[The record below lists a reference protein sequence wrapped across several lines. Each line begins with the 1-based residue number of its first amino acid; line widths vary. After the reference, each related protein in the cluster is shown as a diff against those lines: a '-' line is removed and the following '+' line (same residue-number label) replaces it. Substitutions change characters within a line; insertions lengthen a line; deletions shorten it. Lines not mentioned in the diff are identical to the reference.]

1 MTTKTII
8 TALTAAMATALTA
21 LPAGAQTRHALT
33 YDKPATCWNEALSIG
48 NGRLGV
54 MVFGT
59 PGDEKLQLNEETI
72 WAGGP
77 NSNAN
82 ADARHWMPEMRKLI
96 AKGDYKKA
104 QEIGNA
110 HIKSQTNQG
119 MPYLPFGNL
128 EITDNGV
135 KGDVTNYYRALSV
148 DSAAVKTSYQIG
160 DVTFTREYI
169 APMGADVI
177 MVRLSAS
184 KPGQISIS
192 ARLTSELEETKTGS
206 RPAPYMTCRTP
217 AHEGTEGKVKV
228 AAMMRAEARGG
239 KVTIG
244 DNLITADKA
253 DEVTIFVAIRTNVV
267 NYHDLSGEPLK
278 LSANDLAKT
287 PLNFA
292 RLKHEHYDRYKS
304 QYSPVKLQLT
314 NDDTYAQR
322 TTDWRIA
329 NFADNAAA
337 GKPDLGL
344 VETYFQF
351 GRYLLIC
358 SSQAGGQPANLQGIW
373 NGDMKPAWD
382 AKYTTNINLEMNYW
396 PAEATALGNLTE
408 PLFRLIKEISETGHE
423 TARVMYGA
431 DGWVL
436 HHNTDLWRTT
446 GVVDGVQYGLWP
458 MGGAWLCRHLWEH
471 WLYSGDKLFLEQA
484 LPLMEG
490 CSRFLNQTMTRSS
503 KDGAWVVSPSMSP
516 ENWHTGGS
524 SLAEGVTIDNEIAA
538 ELFANTITAAKIL
551 GKEGEFTDS
560 LKNKLAE
567 MQPLRI
573 GKWGQLQEWQEDWDD
588 PTDNHRHVSHLYALY
603 PGNAISPSRTPL
615 LTTAARTS
623 LIHRGDASTGWSM
636 GWKVCLWAR
645 LLDGDHAFKLIT
657 DQLTLVDGHV
667 IWHKGTAGG
676 TYPNLFDAHPP
687 FQIDGNF
694 GCTAGI
700 TEMLMQSQDGYVAL
714 LPALPSAWS
723 EGQVDGLRARGGFIV
738 SERWR
743 DGNLTDAV
751 ITSKLGGNL
760 RIASYT
766 PLEADGLT
774 EATGENPNTFFAT
787 PQTPKTEIADGVS
800 VEAATMRELYVYDIM
815 TSPGQMIE
823 GWAK

>member
-1 MTTKTII
+1 MTRKTII
-8 TALTAAMATALTA
+8 SALALAAAVTCAPALS
-21 LPAGAQTRHALT
+21 QTRHTLT
-33 YDKPATCWNEALSIG
+33 YDKPAVCWNEALPIG
-48 NGRLGV
+48 NGRLGA

-59 PGDEKLQLNEETI
+59 PGDEKIQLNEETI

-82 ADARHWMPEMRKLI
+82 HDARRWMPEMRRLI
-96 AKGDYKKA
+96 AQGDYKKA

-128 EITDNGV
+128 DITDRGV
-135 KGDVTNYYRALSV
+135 TGDAVNYYRGLSV
-148 DSAAVKTSYQIG
+148 DSAVAMASYKIG

-169 APMGADVI
+169 APMGSDVI
-177 MVRLSAS
+177 MVRLSAD

-192 ARLTSELEETKTGS
+192 ARLTSELQDVMTGS
-206 RPAPYMTCRTP
+206 RPAPYLTCRTP
-217 AHEGTEGKVKV
+217 AHEGTDGKVKV
-228 AAMMRAEARGG
+228 AAMMKAEVLGG
-239 KVTIG
+239 KATYG
-244 DNLITADKA
+244 DNEITTDKA
-253 DEVTIFVAIRTNVV
+253 DEVTLFVAIRTNVV
-267 NYHDLSGEPLK
+267 NYHDLSGDAKRLA
-278 LSANDLAKT
+278 ANDLHET
-287 PLNFA
+287 PKRFA
-292 RLKHEHYDRYKS
+292 RLKQEHYDKYKS
-304 QYSPVKLQLT
+304 QYAPVKLKLT
-314 NDDTYAQR
+314 NDDTYDHR

-329 NFADNAAA
+329 HFAKNAADGA
-337 GKPDLGL
+337 PDLGL

-358 SSQAGGQPANLQGIW
+358 SSQPGGQPANLQGIW
-373 NGDMKPAWD
+373 NGDMSPAWD

-396 PAEATALGNLTE
+396 PAEATALGGLTE
-408 PLFRLIKEISETGHE
+408 PLFSLIKDLSETGRE
-423 TARVMYGA
+423 TARVMYGS

-436 HHNTDLWRTT
+436 HHNTDMWRAT

-471 WLYSGDKLFLEQA
+471 WLYSGDKAFLEQA
-484 LPLMEG
+484 MPLMEE
-490 CSRFLNQTMTRSS
+490 CARFLNQTMVRST

-538 ELFANTITAAKIL
+538 ELFANTIAAAKIL

-560 LKNKLAE
+560 LKNKLAN
-567 MQPLRI
+567 MPPLRI

-588 PTDNHRHVSHLYALY
+588 PADNHRHVSHLYALY
-603 PGNAISPSRTPL
+603 PGNAISPLRTPL

-623 LIHRGDASTGWSM
+623 LTHRGDASTGWSM

-657 DQLTLVDGHV
+657 DQLTLVDGHI
-667 IWHKGTAGG
+667 IWHKGTTGG

-700 TEMLMQSQDGYVAL
+700 AEMLLQSQDGSVTL
-714 LPALPSAWS
+714 LPALPTAWS
-723 EGQVDGLRARGGFIV
+723 EGQVDGLRARGGFVV

-743 DGNLTDAV
+743 NGELTDAV
-751 ITSKLGGNL
+751 IISRLGGNL

-766 PLEADGLT
+766 PLETDGLT

-787 PQTPKTEIADGVS
+787 PQKPKTEIADGVS
-800 VEAATMRELYVYDIM
+800 IEPMATRKLYVYDIM
-815 TSPGQMIE
+815 TRPGQMVE
-823 GWAK
+823 VWAK

>member
-1 MTTKTII
+1 MTRKII
-8 TALTAAMATALTA
+8 ISALAWVAVATCTPAMS
-21 LPAGAQTRHALT
+21 QTRHTLA
-33 YDKPATCWNEALSIG
+33 YDKPAVCWNEALPIG

-59 PGDEKLQLNEETI
+59 PGDEKIQLNEETI

-82 ADARHWMPEMRKLI
+82 PDAQRWMPEMRRLI
-96 AKGDYKKA
+96 AKGEYKKA

-128 EITDNGV
+128 EITDNGAR
-135 KGDVTNYYRALSV
+135 GEATNYYRGLSV
-148 DSAAVKTSYQIG
+148 DSAIAITSYKIG

-169 APMGADVI
+169 APLGSDVI
-177 MVRLSAS
+177 MIRLSAD

-192 ARLTSELEETKTGS
+192 TRLTSELEDIVTGS
-206 RPAPYMTCRTP
+206 RPAPCLTCRTP

-228 AAMMRAEARGG
+228 AAMMKAEVLGG
-239 KVTIG
+239 KVTYG
-244 DNLITADKA
+244 DNLITTDRA
-253 DEVTIFVAIRTNVV
+253 DEVTLFVAIRTNVK
-267 NYHDLSGEPLK
+267 NYHDLSGDPKRLA
-278 LSANDLAKT
+278 ANDLSET
-287 PLNFA
+287 PLRFA
-292 RLKHEHYDRYKS
+292 RLRHEHYDRYKS
-304 QYSPVKLQLT
+304 LYSPVNLRLT
-314 NDDTYAQR
+314 NDDAYSHR

-329 NFADNAAA
+329 HFADNTAS
-337 GKPDLGL
+337 GSPDLGL

-358 SSQAGGQPANLQGIW
+358 SSQSGGQPANLQGIW
-373 NGDMKPAWD
+373 NGDMSPAWD

-396 PAEATALGNLTE
+396 PAEATALGSLTQ
-408 PLFRLIKEISETGHE
+408 PLFSLIKDLSETGHE

-471 WLYSGDKLFLEQA
+471 WLYSGDKAFLEEA
-484 LPLMEG
+484 MPLMEE
-490 CSRFLNQTMTRSS
+490 CARFLNKTMVRSA

-538 ELFANTITAAKIL
+538 ELFANTVTAAKIL

-560 LKNKLAE
+560 LENKLAN
-567 MQPLRI
+567 MPPLRI
-573 GKWGQLQEWQEDWDD
+573 GKWGQLQEWQEDWDNEE
-588 PTDNHRHVSHLYALY
+588 DNHRHVSHLYALY
-603 PGNAISPSRTPL
+603 PGNAISPRRTPL
-615 LTTAARTS
+615 LATAARTS
-623 LIHRGDASTGWSM
+623 LTHRGDASTGWSM

-657 DQLTLVDGHV
+657 DQLTLVDGH
-667 IWHKGTAGG
+667 ITSHKGTTGG

-700 TEMLMQSQDGYVAL
+700 AEMLLQSQDGSVTL
-714 LPALPSAWS
+714 LPALPTAWG
-723 EGQVDGLRARGGFIV
+723 EGQVDGLRARGGFVV

-743 DGNLTDAV
+743 NGELTDAV
-751 ITSKLGGNL
+751 IISKLGGNL

-774 EATGENPNTFFAT
+774 EATGENPNTLFAT
-787 PQTPKTEIADGVS
+787 PQAPKTEVADGVS
-800 VEAATMRELYVYDIM
+800 IEPTATRKLYVYDIM
-815 TSPGQMIE
+815 TRPGQIVE
-823 GWAK
+823 VWAK